1 MACHL
6 TDKAAVEQNCI
17 IIISVIIFFQIKPTK
32 TKAQAGKLG

>member
-17 IIISVIIFFQIKPTK
+17 IIISVIIFF
-32 TKAQAGKLG
+32 KLSSPRQSRRQEN